1 MKSTPTFCLQ
11 AFVLAVFVSISA
23 SAQDRFV
30 LENPGK
36 LYKKQDHRQAPVLKT
51 KYFFSVGELSG
62 REYLKQQDLFDP
74 KGGIKSSGLFSE
86 DGSKMGDMRY
96 TFEATGKLSKSELKY
111 TGKNLKEITV
121 FNESGK
127 PVKIEKMSK
136 TDSLIG
142 STVFVYN
149 ATGQLKEEQHF
160 RGDKLIGKDVSD
172 DEFNEAGRIVQSCH
186 YKMDSLGARIPQ
198 NAQMTITEYDN
209 DGLVLQRTVYNN
221 KEKRKMLSWV
231 YFKYQLDNDYKVIK
245 QTGFNEEQQEIYRN
259 ELSYTDSSITST
271 EFKMC
276 SCPEK
281 TINKTGSKLLVFNKF
296 GEKTSEKTFS
306 ASGDIQE
313 TATWKYDDFGNLIE
327 QQVVKAND
335 PNKLIKSKSIF
346 EFQLDQAQ
354 TARKTTK

>member
-1 MKSTPTFCLQ
+1 MKNTRTFYLQ
-11 AFVLAVFVSISA
+11 AFVLAVFISLSV
-23 SAQDRFV
+23 SAQERFL

-36 LYKKQDHRQAPVLKT
+36 LFKKQDYRPSPILKT
-51 KYFFSVGELSG
+51 KYFFSVGETSG
-62 REYLKQQDLFDP
+62 REYLKQQDLFDI
-74 KGGIKSSGLFSE
+74 KGGFKSSGLFSE
-86 DGSKMGDMRY
+86 DGNKMGDMRY
-96 TFEATGKLSKSELKY
+96 TFDVTGKISKSELKF
-111 TGKNLKEITV
+111 TGKNLKEITS
-121 FNESGK
+121 FNEVGK
-127 PVKIEKMSK
+127 PIKIEKLSK

-149 ATGQLKEEQHF
+149 AQGQLKEEQYF
-160 RGDKLIGKDVSD
+160 RGDKLIGKEIND
-172 DEFNEAGRIVQSCH
+172 DEFNEAGRIIQTCH

-231 YFKYQLDNDYKVIK
+231 YYKYQLDNDYKVIK

-259 ELSYTDSSITST
+259 ELSYTDSSITSS

-281 TINKTGSKLLVFNKF
+281 TINKAGSKLLVFNKF
-296 GEKTSEKTFS
+296 GVKTSEKTLS
-306 ASGDIQE
+306 ASGEIQE
-313 TATWKYDDFGNLIE
+313 TSTWKYDDFGNLTE

-335 PNKLIKSKSIF
+335 PNKLIKSKTIF
-346 EFQLDQAQ
+346 EYQPDQGQ